1 MGLPGMV
8 LSAVSTVVGAIMYWA
23 VTAPSSSAV
32 QQYGFRLST
41 GGAILMT
48 AGVFGFVA
56 SMIVFITSHRSPSA
70 PVRTLDREVVDGS
83 GNRTLLHERQN

>member
-1 MGLPGMV
+1 L
-8 LSAVSTVVGAIMYWA
+8 STV
-23 VTAPSSSAV
+23 
-32 QQYGFRLST
+32 
-41 GGAILMT
+41 GAILMT

-56 SMIVFITSHRSPSA
+56 SMIVFITSRRSPSA

>member
-23 VTAPSSSAV
+23 VTAPTSSAA
-32 QQYGFRLST
+32 QQHGIRLST
-41 GGAILMT
+41 VGAILMT
-48 AGVFGFVA
+48 AGVAGLVA
-56 SMIVFITSHRSPSA
+56 SLIVFITSRRSPSA
-70 PVRTLDREVVDGS
+70 PVRTLDREVVDGV